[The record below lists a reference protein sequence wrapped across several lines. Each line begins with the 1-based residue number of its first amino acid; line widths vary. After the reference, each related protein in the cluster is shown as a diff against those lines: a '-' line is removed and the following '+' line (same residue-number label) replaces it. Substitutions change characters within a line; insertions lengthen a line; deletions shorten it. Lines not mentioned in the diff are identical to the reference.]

1 MCRTSLPSLGIEF
14 RTVVVVF
21 GPIKRQIRVQWMEKM
36 VIINGFPFLQFLKGH
51 IPDSNGVR
59 GDCWD
64 CWPLSMLIN
73 LINYVH
79 ANPAAQWF
87 RNYICPASFHP
98 HFVGPFCCPP
108 YFPQTFHDYIFAVRA
123 RASIKTINY
132 EVGQRT
138 TDIQMGFRLAYSLW
152 SHTAGAAAKNTT
164 TVPNGLLS
172 FYVE

>member
-1 MCRTSLPSLGIEF
+1 
-14 RTVVVVF
+14 
-21 GPIKRQIRVQWMEKM
+21 M
-36 VIINGFPFLQFLKGH
+36 VIINGFPFLQSLKGH
-51 IPDSNGVR
+51 IPDSNGAR

-108 YFPQTFHDYIFAVRA
+108 YIPQTFHDYIFAVRT

-138 TDIQMGFRLAYSLW
+138 TDIQMGFRLAYSLCGPTLQARWLRTPPPYQMDCYPFMW
-152 SHTAGAAAKNTT
+152 STYLPVRYLRWHCADAVGEYYSRGNC
-164 TVPNGLLS
+164 
-172 FYVE
+172 Y